1 MAFCSAILEGHCRR
15 AASGRVTGVGGISN
29 ASTKQKSGQGPACV
43 SAMIALG
50 FALSP
55 VITAAAQDRAQVDAG
70 ESVYNDN
77 CQICHGERLVSTGQT
92 FDLRRLTENDRARFD
107 SSVRNGKNQMPPW
120 KGVLTDEEIDQAWHY
135 IRSNAYQK

>member
-1 MAFCSAILEGHCRR
+1 MPEK
-15 AASGRVTGVGGISN
+15 
-29 ASTKQKSGQGPACV
+29 ASTTT
-43 SAMIALG
+43 IAR
-50 FALSP
+50 S
-55 VITAAAQDRAQVDAG
+55 VTANDW
-70 ESVYNDN
+70 SV
-77 CQICHGERLVSTGQT
+77 TGQT

>member
-1 MAFCSAILEGHCRR
+1 
-15 AASGRVTGVGGISN
+15 VGGISN
-29 ASTKQKSGQGPACV
+29 ASTKQKSGQGPASV